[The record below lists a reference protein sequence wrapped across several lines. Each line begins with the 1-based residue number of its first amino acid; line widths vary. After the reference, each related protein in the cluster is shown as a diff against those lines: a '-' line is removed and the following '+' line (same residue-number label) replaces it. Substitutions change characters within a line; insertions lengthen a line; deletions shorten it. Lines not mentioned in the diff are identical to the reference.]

1 MSFLIGID
9 GGGTKSKAVLTDL
22 QLNILAEC
30 RGNATNFLIKGTDEV
45 SRTLLNLVKECLRQK
60 QLSFNDLAS
69 IVLGTT
75 GAGRPKDAS
84 RLKEEF
90 LRLCNKE
97 NIPIRSFEVESD
109 ARVALEGA
117 FGGKPG
123 SILIAGTGSIMFG
136 KDALGNIHRVGGFG
150 RYIGDDGSGFTLGRK
165 GLIAVAKSMDERGE
179 ETLLKKY
186 VNDQFNIKTPNELI
200 TEVYSNNFDIP
211 SVAPFVMKA
220 AENGDEICKQILDV
234 ESDELILHLKAM
246 QKRIAQHVLFVS
258 LIGSLITKK
267 NYYSELFRSKVKN
280 QFTDVV
286 IKEAEMQPELGAAL
300 MAKKYFISHT
310 A

>member
-30 RGNATNFLIKGTDEV
+30 KGNATNFLIKGTEEV
-45 SRTLLNLVKECLRQK
+45 SKILLNLIKECIEKK
-60 QLSFNDLAS
+60 QLSFDDIAS

-75 GAGRPKDAS
+75 GAGRPKDAE

-90 LRLCNKE
+90 LNLCNRE

-109 ARVALEGA
+109 ARIALEGA
-117 FGGKPG
+117 FSGKPG

-136 KDALGNIHRVGGFG
+136 KDASGNIHRVGGFG

-165 GLIAVAKSMDERGE
+165 GLIAAAKNLDGRGK
-179 ETLLKKY
+179 ETLLTQY
-186 VNDQFNIKTPNELI
+186 INEQFNIKTPNELI

-211 SVAPFVMKA
+211 SFAPFVMKA
-220 AENGDEICKQILDV
+220 AENGDEICRQILNE

-246 QKRIAQHVLFVS
+246 QKMIAQPVLFVS
-258 LIGSLITKK
+258 LIGSLITTK
-267 NYYSELFRSKVKN
+267 NYYSNLFRLKVEN

-300 MAKKYFISHT
+300 LAKKFFISHT